1 MLYRFEI
8 YRNALRRWIVKRLLG
23 RRLIV
28 QKKNTPSGPE
38 WQLIDRKRRIPY
50 GWVRVERIDD
60 RDFKILWSGQDT
72 NRRHSGKY
80 SGLTYA
86 ELLRASANVA
96 RGKDARELHRELK
109 EYGDGLFFFDRY
121 PYLTL
126 FVSSAAIITSLAA
139 LVTICTKLLLKL

>member
-1 MLYRFEI
+1 MFSRFKI
-8 YRNALRRWIVKRLLG
+8 YRNSLRRWIVKRLLG
-23 RRLIV
+23 HRLIV
-28 QKKNTPSGPE
+28 EKRDMPSGPE

-50 GWVRVERIDD
+50 GWVRAERIDD
-60 RDFKILWSGQDT
+60 RNFKILWSGQDM

-80 SGLTYA
+80 SGLEYA
-86 ELLRASANVA
+86 ELLRASANAA

-126 FVSSAAIITSLAA
+126 FVSSAAILAA
-139 LVTICTKLLLKL
+139 FSAIVVICAELLLRL